1 MLRIALIIAL
11 LAAIGSLAL
20 TFLHTKPVVEELRTD
35 LTTTKATLEDTSSKL
50 TSTTADLKKTASELE
65 TRSKDLEST
74 KTQLEEAATAAANNK
89 KRADSLDAQLAKT
102 TKEKNDAQATL
113 AQWDAL
119 GMKPGQVI
127 EIRAQLKE
135 TVEARNALAEEKN
148 IFLKRITSLT
158 NRLAKYEAPDQ
169 KVILPAGLKGRIL
182 EVGPQQD
189 FVLLD
194 FGDNKGALERGE
206 LLVRRG
212 DKLVGKVSIVKVQ
225 ANTSIANVIPTWKQ
239 GDVAIAKDDEVL
251 Y

>member
-1 MLRIALIIAL
+1 M
-11 LAAIGSLAL
+11 
-20 TFLHTKPVVEELRTD
+20 VEELRTD
-35 LTTTKATLEDTSSKL
+35 LPSTKSTLETTTTELTKAS
-50 TSTTADLKKTASELE
+50 ADLKKTASELE
-65 TRSKDLEST
+65 TRSKELETT
-74 KTQLEEAATAAANNK
+74 KTELEEAASAAANNK
-89 KRADSLDAQLAKT
+89 KRADGLDAQLVKT
-102 TKEKNDAQATL
+102 TKEKNDAQAEL
-113 AQWDAL
+113 AQWQAL
-119 GMKPGQVI
+119 GVKPSQIV
-127 EIRAQLKE
+127 EIRAELKN
-135 TVEARNALAEEKN
+135 TIDARNALAEEKN

-212 DKLVGKVSIVKVQ
+212 DKLVGKVAIVKVQ